1 MSKCGEMALDIHPL
15 FADNNLQHLLKA
27 VKEESSSIE
36 AARDVWSIG

>member
-1 MSKCGEMALDIHPL
+1 MSKWPL
-15 FADNNLQHLLKA
+15 TSIPFLQIIISNNLKA